1 MLIIHVVDN
10 RSCWQ
15 WRGCGECDRLR
26 PHHRGEV
33 WCLHVYCW
41 CWLITDRVDSEE
53 DVENVTALGLGELA
67 DLTVFNEADTSS
79 YDVSILW
86 SIPCTFPLLFT
97 ASCGVQR
104 GHLSW
109 EHAKPGNVIEF
120 CSSRKMSTLV
130 GSASPV
136 WRIFLVIFLH
146 FSCVCEH
153 VGHKHETKMAE
164 QISVLFWIWTGWA
177 QGTIIRWGRD
187 PPPSRMSRGGRHS
200 LPILEYSEYR
210 AWAKVI
216 C

>member
-79 YDVSILW
+79 YDVSIFW
-86 SIPCTFPLLFT
+86 IYPLYFSTVIYRIVWFT
-97 ASCGVQR
+97 AWPLVLRTCKTWKCYRILQLSENVHPRWLRISC
-104 GHLSW
+104 L
-109 EHAKPGNVIEF
+109 KNF
-120 CSSRKMSTLV
+120 SSYFFYILAVSVNTLV
-130 GSASPV
+130 TSMKQKWLNRSVCCFGYELGGLREPLSGGA
-136 WRIFLVIFLH
+136 VI
-146 FSCVCEH
+146 
-153 VGHKHETKMAE
+153 
-164 QISVLFWIWTGWA
+164 
-177 QGTIIRWGRD
+177 
-187 PPPSRMSRGGRHS
+187 
-200 LPILEYSEYR
+200 LPQQNE
-210 AWAKVI
+210 
-216 C
+216 